1 MLTVTALANALH
13 RALTAQTTTST
24 DLESLTDKFTTVNN
38 FDALTVDPT
47 VATCIATFSLY
58 LRTLFATATPTAT
71 TATTTATATLPE
83 QSLVNMLHAI
93 TDLTTQEHWA
103 VELFNNDVLS
113 NLIALFPSIIQ
124 QTSFFHS
131 TNHTTTTTTTT
142 HYSDHFLSSYL
153 DTLSNLTTL
162 TKHAAAVLQSSDI
175 LLHVC
180 TVLEQCQRTN
190 IIAQQHAWETVEPNN
205 FIGGGG
211 AAGGASFH
219 HKGAVDDDNN
229 DKDVTTA
236 VVSLL
241 RNLSA
246 APHSMRPL
254 LAASGVIGP
263 LVSLVGQSRYDAPV
277 ASDLLATLLNISTHD
292 AADEVLTSYQ
302 TLPTLLHS
310 IENSSAAMKL
320 QDFDESEDDDE
331 NEGNEENE
339 ENSGGDK
346 ENETSIAALTCID
359 FGLRTVRNMCAEEHN
374 AIAVCQKPTLG
385 IILDALVTS
394 SNKSHARS
402 GKGRRG
408 KSGRNGGSGGGNE
421 GVHLHSNVTQSAS
434 MVLENVATFADVE
447 RCGLLV
453 QMGVVEEMVKVLGSG
468 TSDAKAAAA
477 DALVSLMQVDPDSI
491 KTLLRE
497 GVGGGMLVSMLEL
510 RLVEKE
516 QAEKE
521 EEEEEE
527 SSGEE
532 AESEEEEEEGEE
544 EEEREEDEEDE
555 EDEEEEDALESKHR
569 FGETD
574 VAFGSSIRVVQEGHR
589 GGGGV

>member
-1 MLTVTALANALH
+1 M
-13 RALTAQTTTST
+13 
-24 DLESLTDKFTTVNN
+24 
-38 FDALTVDPT
+38 
-47 VATCIATFSLY
+47 
-58 LRTLFATATPTAT
+58 
-71 TATTTATATLPE
+71 
-83 QSLVNMLHAI
+83 
-93 TDLTTQEHWA
+93 
-103 VELFNNDVLS
+103 
-113 NLIALFPSIIQ
+113 
-124 QTSFFHS
+124 
-131 TNHTTTTTTTT
+131 
-142 HYSDHFLSSYL
+142 
-153 DTLSNLTTL
+153 

-190 IIAQQHAWETVEPNN
+190 IIAQQHAWETVEQNN
-205 FIGGGG
+205 FIGGAAAAAGG
-211 AAGGASFH
+211 GGASFH
-219 HKGAVDDDNN
+219 HKGVVDINDDNN

-302 TLPTLLHS
+302 TLSTLLHS

-331 NEGNEENE
+331 NEENDENE
-339 ENSGGDK
+339 MNSGGNK

-394 SNKSHARS
+394 SNKSHGRS

-408 KSGRNGGSGGGNE
+408 KSGRNGGSGGSGGGNE

-453 QMGVVEEMVKVLGSG
+453 QMGAVEEMVKVLGSG

-527 SSGEE
+527 EEESSGEE
-532 AESEEEEEEGEE
+532 AESEEEDEEDEEGEE
-544 EEEREEDEEDE
+544 EEEDEEDKEDE

>member
-1 MLTVTALANALH
+1 MLTVTALANALN

-24 DLESLTDKFTTVNN
+24 ELESLTDKFTTVNT

-58 LRTLFATATPTAT
+58 LRTLFATATPTPTPT
-71 TATTTATATLPE
+71 TATATATLPE

-103 VELFNNDVLS
+103 IELFNNDVLS

-131 TNHTTTTTTTT
+131 TNHTTTTTTTTT

-190 IIAQQHAWETVEPNN
+190 IIAQQHAWETVEQNN
-205 FIGGGG
+205 FIGGAAAAA

-219 HKGAVDDDNN
+219 HKGVVDINDDNN

-331 NEGNEENE
+331 NEENDENE
-339 ENSGGDK
+339 VNSGGNK

-394 SNKSHARS
+394 SNKSHGRS

-516 QAEKE
+516 QVEEE

-532 AESEEEEEEGEE
+532 AESEEEE
-544 EEEREEDEEDE
+544 E